1 MLPIEI
7 ILSVG
12 FILSKFR
19 SLYIKVHAINHVC
32 NKLHYITWGEK
43 KKKKSRGQGGE
54 TSNGARLQA
63 QERRGEGGSVAGG
76 EAVQPE
82 VGNGTNSSL
91 SAAKLRTLL

>member
-43 KKKKSRGQGGE
+43 KKKRAEGRGERLQMEPDFRRRKGGE
-54 TSNGARLQA
+54 R
-63 QERRGEGGSVAGG
+63 E
-76 EAVQPE
+76 E
-82 VGNGTNSSL
+82 V
-91 SAAKLRTLL
+91 